1 MNKLRVDCYVDAGV
15 YYKLLDYQKKTGA
28 KTVSLALNNALTMY
42 FSNKEEADVGI
53 ERLNKVIQSFQ
64 NKIENLEY
72 ELRLKNSPFV
82 VK

>member
-1 MNKLRVDCYVDAGV
+1 MNKLRVDCYIDAGV
-15 YYKLLDYQKKTGA
+15 YYKLLDFQKKSGA
-28 KTVSLALNNALTMY
+28 KTTSLALNDALKTY

-64 NKIENLEY
+64 NKIENLEH
-72 ELRLKNSPFV
+72 ELRLKNSSVV